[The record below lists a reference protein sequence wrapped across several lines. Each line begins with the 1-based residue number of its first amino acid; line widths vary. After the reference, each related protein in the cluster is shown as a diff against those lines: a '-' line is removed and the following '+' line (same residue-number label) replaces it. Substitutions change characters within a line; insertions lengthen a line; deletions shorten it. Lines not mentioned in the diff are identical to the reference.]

1 MGEVYFYHMTQW
13 PLEQTLPMLIGR
25 ALEAGWRVAVRGPDA
40 ARLDWLDERLWLGP
54 EEGFL
59 PHGRAGGPR
68 DADQPVLLVEAG
80 AVVANG
86 ATCLVSID
94 GAEIAAEEVAAAE
107 RAMVLFDGNDGA
119 AVDIARGQWKALTGA
134 GAKAKYW
141 SQAAGR
147 WEMKAES

>member
-1 MGEVYFYHMTQW
+1 M
-13 PLEQTLPMLIGR
+13 
-25 ALEAGWRVAVRGPDA
+25 
-40 ARLDWLDERLWLGP
+40 
-54 EEGFL
+54 
-59 PHGRAGGPR
+59 
-68 DADQPVLLVEAG
+68 LLVEAG